1 MIIGTKVDFENL
13 ADLMLRDYLGSEYE
27 SYSPFNVTAFAKEY
41 LKLEI
46 SYHDF
51 NPEENIEGMRIGS
64 QIILD
69 QRLSDDT
76 RTGERNF
83 TIAHECG
90 HDLINM
96 QDPSYVPLQT
106 INYRIRSQRKELK
119 TENDFRE
126 WQANVVASCL
136 LLRPH
141 LVGWA
146 LFTFSQKDKLTI
158 YGEYTMSRKERMAL
172 KNMAQYLGV
181 SQECLRYRLD
191 RLGLLDHRPY
201 MEYDPMMDI
210 CLQWEVNK

>member
-27 SYSPFNVTAFAKEY
+27 SYSPFNVTAFAKE
-41 LKLEI
+41 
-46 SYHDF
+46 YHDF

-96 QDPSYVPLQT
+96 QDPNYVPLQT

-119 TENDFRE
+119 TEDDFKE

-136 LLRPH
+136 LLRPN
-141 LVGWA
+141 LVMWSMDKF
-146 LFTFSQKDKLTI
+146 LKTDKLTVFGDCRF
-158 YGEYTMSRKERMAL
+158 YALDLYYFKMMAR
-172 KNMAQYLGV
+172 YLGV
-181 SQECLRYRLD
+181 SQTCLFYRLS
-191 RLGLLDHRPY
+191 RLGLLDHQPDSAYGPRKDVLY
-201 MEYDPMMDI
+201 R
-210 CLQWEVNK
+210 